1 MARLHYLAEEDVP
14 ELADRAARIFR
25 DERAFVLRGREAE
38 GLLFSALAQPRWP
51 HHRTLQQK
59 AAALHY
65 SLCLNHPFLDGNKR
79 FALVAMDTFLA
90 RNAAWLFASD
100 DELVDFSVKV
110 ADHQLSRE
118 ESVPFVERRTWR
130 FHWEEAR
137 TRAWLSSIPLD
148 DLFAIKDVLHSL
160 VTGEPSISAALF
172 ADLSEQLT
180 EALARRPARRR
191 RA

>member
-1 MARLHYLAEEDVP
+1 MARLNYLTEDDIP
-14 ELADRAARIFR
+14 ELAERAARIFR
-25 DERAFVLRGREAE
+25 ASRAFTLRGREAE

-118 ESVPFVERRTWR
+118 ASIPFVERRTVR
-130 FHWEEAR
+130 FHWGDTRIETWLKGIPQDDLLAVREALR
-137 TRAWLSSIPLD
+137 SLDRAESSIANAMFV
-148 DLFAIKDVLHSL
+148 DLQASLSDAI
-160 VTGEPSISAALF
+160 
-172 ADLSEQLT
+172 
-180 EALARRPARRR
+180 ARR
-191 RA
+191 

>member
-1 MARLHYLAEEDVP
+1 MPRLRYLTEDDVP
-14 ELADRAARIFR
+14 ELAERAARVFR
-25 DERAFVLRGREAE
+25 DSRAFALRGREAE

-90 RNAAWLFASD
+90 RNGAWLFASD
-100 DELVDFSVKV
+100 NELVDFSVQV

-118 ESVPFVERRTWR
+118 ESIPFVERRTVR
-130 FHWEEAR
+130 FHWDEVR
-137 TRAWLSSIPLD
+137 IGTWLRRIPPD
-148 DLFAIKDVLHSL
+148 DLFAVQAALRSL
-160 VTGEPSISAALF
+160 EQGESSIGNELF
-172 ADLSEQLT
+172 ADLSGLLRD
-180 EALARRPARRR
+180 AIARLSSTT
-191 RA
+191 

>member
-14 ELADRAARIFR
+14 ELAERGARVFR
-25 DERAFVLRGREAE
+25 DSRAFVLRGCEAE

-90 RNAAWLFASD
+90 RNGAWLFASD
-100 DELVDFSVKV
+100 DELVDFSIKV

-118 ESVPFVERRTWR
+118 ESIPFVERRTVR
-130 FHWEEAR
+130 FHWNGAR
-137 TRAWLSSIPLD
+137 IQTWLARIPPD
-148 DLFAIKDVLHSL
+148 DLLAVQDALRSL
-160 VTGEPSISAALF
+160 LRADPSIANAMF
-172 ADLSEQLT
+172 ADLQAPLQDAIER
-180 EALARRPARRR
+180 LAYLA
-191 RA
+191 

>member
-1 MARLHYLAEEDVP
+1 MARLYYLAEEDVP
-14 ELADRAARIFR
+14 ELAERAARIFR

-90 RNAAWLFASD
+90 RNAAWLLASD

-118 ESVPFVERRTWR
+118 ESIPFVENRTVR
-130 FHWEEAR
+130 FHWGEAR
-137 TRAWLSSIPLD
+137 IDAWLNSVPPG
-148 DLFAIKDVLHSL
+148 DLVAIKGASRSL
-160 VTGEPSISAALF
+160 VSGGSGISAALF

-180 EALARRPARRR
+180 EALARHPARHR

>member
-1 MARLHYLAEEDVP
+1 MTRLRYLDEDDVP
-14 ELADRAARIFR
+14 ELAERGARVFR
-25 DERAFVLRGREAE
+25 DSRAFALRGREAE

-90 RNAAWLFASD
+90 RNGAWLFASD
-100 DELVDFSVKV
+100 EELVDFSVRV

-118 ESVPFVERRTWR
+118 ESIPFVERRTVR
-130 FHWEEAR
+130 FHWSDAR
-137 TRAWLSSIPLD
+137 MDTWLASTPLG
-148 DLFAIKDVLHSL
+148 DLVAVRDALRSL
-160 VTGEPSISAALF
+160 VREEPTVANAMF
-172 ADLSEQLT
+172 ADLQTPLQDAITRLS
-180 EALARRPARRR
+180 RRT
-191 RA
+191 

>member
-1 MARLHYLAEEDVP
+1 M
-14 ELADRAARIFR
+14 
-25 DERAFVLRGREAE
+25 LRGREAE

-90 RNAAWLFASD
+90 RNAAWLLASD
-100 DELVDFSVKV
+100 GELVDFSVKV

-118 ESVPFVERRTWR
+118 GSIPFVENRTLR
-130 FHWEEAR
+130 YHWGEAR
-137 TRAWLSSIPLD
+137 IRAWISSVPPGDLKAIEDALD
-148 DLFAIKDVLHSL
+148 SL
-160 VTGEPSISAALF
+160 GSGELSISAALF

-180 EALARRPARRR
+180 EALARHPARRR

>member
-1 MARLHYLAEEDVP
+1 MPRLRYLIEDDVP
-14 ELADRAARIFR
+14 ELAERGARVFR
-25 DERAFVLRGREAE
+25 DSRAFALRGREAE

-90 RNAAWLFASD
+90 RNGAWLFASD
-100 DELVDFSVKV
+100 DELVDFSVQV

-118 ESVPFVERRTWR
+118 ESIPFVERRTVR
-130 FHWEEAR
+130 FHWSEAR
-137 TRAWLSSIPLD
+137 IGAWLRRIPPG
-148 DLFAIKDVLHSL
+148 DLLAVQAALRSL
-160 VTGEPSISAALF
+160 EQGELSAANELF
-172 ADLSEQLT
+172 ADLSDLLT
-180 EALARRPARRR
+180 QAIARLRRPT
-191 RA
+191 